1 MTKERIN
8 SQYHTLVGAKQ
19 IREREKI
26 LIEQEANYRNIFQQ
40 EMKVPLV
47 YWKEELIHRVG
58 EGKLL

>member
-47 YWKEELIHRVG
+47 Y
-58 EGKLL
+58 